1 VLKGLARPL
10 DCGRQDGAQWISE
23 PVRTVANDNAA
34 IFLIVFVGCAA
45 FVLRLQ

>member
-1 VLKGLARPL
+1 LLEGLARPL
-10 DCGRQDGAQWISE
+10 GCGRQDGAQWINE

-34 IFLIVFVGCAA
+34 IFLIVFVGRAS